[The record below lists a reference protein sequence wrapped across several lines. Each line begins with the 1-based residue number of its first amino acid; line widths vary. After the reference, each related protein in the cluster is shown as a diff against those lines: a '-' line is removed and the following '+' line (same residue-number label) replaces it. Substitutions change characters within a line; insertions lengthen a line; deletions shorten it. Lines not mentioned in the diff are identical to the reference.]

1 MGRAFRRAVF
11 WFSILALLGLVVWSY
26 SAVRTWQDVAMAAD
40 KTQANA
46 MKVAKA
52 AAERADRCVEELY
65 KANPPQKSAGK
76 AVKQ

>member
-1 MGRAFRRAVF
+1 MSRTFRRAVF
-11 WFSILALLGLVVWSY
+11 WCCILAMLVLVVWSY

-40 KTQANA
+40 KTEANA
-46 MKVAKA
+46 MKVAKE
-52 AAERADRCVEELY
+52 AAERADRCFVELY